1 MAFFDTP
8 RMRRLKADGDA
19 LKLLKENSTIVDFQ
33 ALGDPAERYMI
44 TFKGKGLH
52 RKSEADP
59 VEVAEVHRV
68 EIRLGIDYPRSRPDL
83 QWLTAI
89 YHPNISAVGA
99 VCLGG
104 YSTNWVPSLGL
115 AELCEML
122 WDMVR
127 YSNYDPKSAYNY
139 AAGRWSETQTQYD
152 FPLDPRNL
160 RDRMTKTVGDN
171 VHPVHGPRGGEGSA
185 GAQGG
190 AADREAA
197 RGRHPHHQRRQSLAR
212 PSRRPRAAAP
222 APPASGGRRHPDY
235 RVGRWWTTA
244 SKSPP
249 ASSSPS
255 PSRS

>member
-1 MAFFDTP
+1 MPFFDTP
-8 RMRRLKADGDA
+8 RVRRLKADGDA
-19 LKLLKENSTIVDFQ
+19 MKLLKENSTILDYQ
-33 ALGDPAERYMI
+33 AFGDPAERYMV
-44 TFKGKGLH
+44 TLKGKGLL

-115 AELCEML
+115 AELSEML

-127 YSNYDPKSAYNY
+127 YANFDPKSAYNY
-139 AAGRWSETQTQYD
+139 AAGRWSETQTQFD

-171 VHPVHGPRGGEGSA
+171 IIKFSDPK
-185 GAQGG
+185 GA
-190 AADREAA
+190 
-197 RGRHPHHQRRQSLAR
+197 PQRV
-212 PSRRPRAAAP
+212 PAP
-222 APPASGGRRHPDY
+222 APVPLREAPPIVKPPEEDILIITDDAPAR
-235 RVGRWWTTA
+235 
-244 SKSPP
+244 P
-249 ASSSPS
+249 AGPGFR
-255 PSRS
+255 PQPRPRPADDDILIIE

>member
-8 RMRRLKADGDA
+8 RLRRLKADTEA
-19 LKLLKENSTIVDFQ
+19 MKALKENSSIIEFQ
-33 ALGDPAERYMI
+33 ANGDPPERYLI
-44 TFKGKGLH
+44 TLKGKGLL
-52 RKSEADP
+52 RKTESDP

-83 QWLTAI
+83 QWLTSI

-127 YSNYDPKSAYNY
+127 YANYDPKSAYNY

-152 FPLDPRNL
+152 FPLDVRNL

-171 VHPVHGPRGGEGSA
+171 II
-185 GAQGG
+185 
-190 AADREAA
+190 
-197 RGRHPHHQRRQSLAR
+197 
-212 PSRRPRAAAP
+212 
-222 APPASGGRRHPDY
+222 
-235 RVGRWWTTA
+235 
-244 SKSPP
+244 KF
-249 ASSSPS
+249 SSPS
-255 PSRS
+255 APASPAKPVPREAPPIVKPPEEDILIINDDTPAVPPPPRPAAPVFRPQPRPRPADDDVLIIE

>member
-1 MAFFDTP
+1 MPFFDTP
-8 RMRRLKADGDA
+8 RVRRLKADSEA
-19 LKLLKENSTIVDFQ
+19 LKALKENSTIVDYQSF
-33 ALGDPAERYMI
+33 GDPPERYLV
-44 TFKGKGLH
+44 TFKGKGLL
-52 RKSEADP
+52 RKSEADQ

-83 QWLTAI
+83 QWLTSI

-139 AAGRWSETQTQYD
+139 AAGRWCETQTQFD

-171 VHPVHGPRGGEGSA
+171 VIRFSDPAAAKASPALKEAPPIVKPPEEDILIIDDDTPPRPP
-185 GAQGG
+185 
-190 AADREAA
+190 AA
-197 RGRHPHHQRRQSLAR
+197 PQFR
-212 PSRRPRAAAP
+212 PQPRPRP
-222 APPASGGRRHPDY
+222 ADDD
-235 RVGRWWTTA
+235 VLIIE
-244 SKSPP
+244 
-249 ASSSPS
+249 
-255 PSRS
+255 

>member
-1 MAFFDTP
+1 MPFFDTP
-8 RMRRLKADGDA
+8 RVRRLKADNDA
-19 LKLLKENSTIVDFQ
+19 MKVLKENSTIVDYQ
-33 ALGDPAERYMI
+33 ALGDPAERYLI
-44 TFKGKGLH
+44 TLKGKGLL
-52 RKSEADP
+52 RKTESDP

-104 YSTNWVPSLGL
+104 YSTNWVPSLGMS
-115 AELCEML
+115 ELCEML

-127 YSNYDPKSAYNY
+127 YANYDPKSAYNY

-171 VHPVHGPRGGEGSA
+171 VIRFSA
-185 GAQGG
+185 DPN
-190 AADREAA
+190 AAKVPAAPPREAPPIVKPPEEDILIINDDA
-197 RGRHPHHQRRQSLAR
+197 PPLRSAAPQFR
-212 PSRRPRAAAP
+212 PQPRPRAA
-222 APPASGGRRHPDY
+222 DDDILIIE
-235 RVGRWWTTA
+235 
-244 SKSPP
+244 
-249 ASSSPS
+249 
-255 PSRS
+255 

>member
-8 RMRRLKADGDA
+8 RLRRLKADTEAMKA
-19 LKLLKENSTIVDFQ
+19 LKETSTIIDFQ
-33 ALGDPAERYMI
+33 ANGDPPERYLI
-44 TFKGKGLH
+44 TLKGKGLL
-52 RKSEADP
+52 RKTEGDP

-83 QWLTAI
+83 QWLTSI

-127 YSNYDPKSAYNY
+127 YANYDPKSAYNY

-171 VHPVHGPRGGEGSA
+171 II
-185 GAQGG
+185 
-190 AADREAA
+190 
-197 RGRHPHHQRRQSLAR
+197 
-212 PSRRPRAAAP
+212 
-222 APPASGGRRHPDY
+222 
-235 RVGRWWTTA
+235 
-244 SKSPP
+244 KF
-249 ASSSPS
+249 SSPS
-255 PSRS
+255 ASASPATPAPREAPAIVKPPEEDILIINDDTPAVPPPPRTAPPTFRPQPRPRPADDDVLIIE

>member
-1 MAFFDTP
+1 YQSF
-8 RMRRLKADGDA
+8 
-19 LKLLKENSTIVDFQ
+19 VD
-33 ALGDPAERYMI
+33 PPERYLI
-44 TFKGKGLH
+44 IFKGKGLL
-52 RKSEADP
+52 RKSEADQ
-59 VEVAEVHRV
+59 VEVAEVQRV

-83 QWLTAI
+83 QWLTSI

-139 AAGRWSETQTQYD
+139 AAGRWCETQTQFD

-171 VHPVHGPRGGEGSA
+171 VIRFSDP
-185 GAQGG
+185 
-190 AADREAA
+190 AAAK
-197 RGRHPHHQRRQSLAR
+197 
-212 PSRRPRAAAP
+212 AAP
-222 APPASGGRRHPDY
+222 ALKEAPPIVKPAEEDILIIDDDTPPRPPAAPQFRPQPRP
-235 RVGRWWTTA
+235 R
-244 SKSPP
+244 P
-249 ASSSPS
+249 ADDDVLIIE
-255 PSRS
+255 

>member
-1 MAFFDTP
+1 MAFFDSP
-8 RMRRLKADGDA
+8 RSRRLKADLEA
-19 LKLLKENSTIVDFQ
+19 LKTLKENSTIVDYQ
-33 ALGDPAERYMI
+33 AFGDPPERYLI
-44 TFKGKGLH
+44 SFKGKGLL

-83 QWLTAI
+83 QWLTSI

-127 YSNYDPKSAYNY
+127 YANYDPKSAYNY
-139 AAGRWSETQTQYD
+139 AAGRWSETQTQFD

-160 RDRMTKTVGDN
+160 RDRMTKTIGDN
-171 VHPVHGPRGGEGSA
+171 VIRFSDPAAGKGAPLKEAPPIVKPPEDDILIINDDTTPV
-185 GAQGG
+185 
-190 AADREAA
+190 
-197 RGRHPHHQRRQSLAR
+197 R
-212 PSRRPRAAAP
+212 PAAP
-222 APPASGGRRHPDY
+222 ALRPQPRPRPADD
-235 RVGRWWTTA
+235 
-244 SKSPP
+244 
-249 ASSSPS
+249 
-255 PSRS
+255 

>member
-1 MAFFDTP
+1 MPFFDTP
-8 RMRRLKADGDA
+8 RVRRLKADA
-19 LKLLKENSTIVDFQ
+19 EAMKILKEHSTIIEYQ
-33 ALGDPAERYMI
+33 AQGDPPERYMI
-44 TFKGKGLH
+44 TLKGKGLH

-83 QWLTAI
+83 QWLTSI

-127 YSNYDPKSAYNY
+127 YENYDPKSAYNY
-139 AAGRWSETQTQYD
+139 SAGRWSETQTQFD
-152 FPLDPRNL
+152 LPLDRRNL

-171 VHPVHGPRGGEGSA
+171 IIRFDSSK
-185 GAQGG
+185 
-190 AADREAA
+190 AA
-197 RGRHPHHQRRQSLAR
+197 P
-212 PSRRPRAAAP
+212 AAAP
-222 APPASGGRRHPDY
+222 REAPLIVKPPEEDILIIDDSTTPPPRPSTPAFRPQPRPRTDDDILIIE
-235 RVGRWWTTA
+235 
-244 SKSPP
+244 
-249 ASSSPS
+249 
-255 PSRS
+255 

>member
-1 MAFFDTP
+1 MPFFDTP
-8 RMRRLKADGDA
+8 RTRRLKADSDA

-33 ALGDPAERYMI
+33 AFGDPPERYLV
-44 TFKGKGLH
+44 TLKGKGLH
-52 RKSEADP
+52 RKSESDP

-83 QWLTAI
+83 QWLPSI

-127 YSNYDPKSAYNY
+127 YENYDPKSAYNY
-139 AAGRWSETQTQYD
+139 AAGRWCETQTQYD
-152 FPLDPRNL
+152 LPLDARNL

-171 VHPVHGPRGGEGSA
+171 IIRFDSSK
-185 GAQGG
+185 
-190 AADREAA
+190 AA
-197 RGRHPHHQRRQSLAR
+197 P
-212 PSRRPRAAAP
+212 AAP
-222 APPASGGRRHPDY
+222 APVREAPPIVKPPEEDILIIDDN
-235 RVGRWWTTA
+235 TA
-244 SKSPP
+244 PP
-249 ASSSPS
+249 A
-255 PSRS
+255 R

>member
-1 MAFFDTP
+1 MPFFDTP
-8 RMRRLKADGDA
+8 RVRRLKADNDA
-19 LKLLKENSTIVDFQ
+19 MKVLKENSTIVDYQ
-33 ALGDPAERYMI
+33 ALGEPAERYLI
-44 TFKGKGLH
+44 TLKGKGLL
-52 RKSEADP
+52 RKSESDP

-104 YSTNWVPSLGL
+104 YSTNWVPSLGM

-127 YSNYDPKSAYNY
+127 YANYDPKSAYNY
-139 AAGRWSETQTQYD
+139 AAGRWSETQTQFD

-171 VHPVHGPRGGEGSA
+171 VIRFSDPKAAKGSA
-185 GAQGG
+185 PP
-190 AADREAA
+190 REAPA
-197 RGRHPHHQRRQSLAR
+197 IVR
-212 PSRRPRAAAP
+212 PPEEDVLIINDDTPVRPAAPQFRPQPRPRAA
-222 APPASGGRRHPDY
+222 DDDILIIE
-235 RVGRWWTTA
+235 
-244 SKSPP
+244 
-249 ASSSPS
+249 
-255 PSRS
+255 